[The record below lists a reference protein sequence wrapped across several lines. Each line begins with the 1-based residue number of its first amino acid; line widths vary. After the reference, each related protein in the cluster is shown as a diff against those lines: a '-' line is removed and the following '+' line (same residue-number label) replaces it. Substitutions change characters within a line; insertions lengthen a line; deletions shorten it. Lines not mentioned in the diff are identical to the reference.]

1 MKNIIFLALAI
12 IAEVA
17 GTTALKISEQFTKPM
32 QHIELLENKR
42 IGI

>member
-32 QHIELLENKR
+32 QHQMPIDYQ
-42 IGI
+42 

>member
-32 QHIELLENKR
+32 QHTEQSECKR
-42 IGI
+42 VAF

>member
-17 GTTALKISEQFTKPM
+17 GTTALKISEQFTRPTHH
-32 QHIELLENKR
+32 HIP
-42 IGI
+42 IDYQ